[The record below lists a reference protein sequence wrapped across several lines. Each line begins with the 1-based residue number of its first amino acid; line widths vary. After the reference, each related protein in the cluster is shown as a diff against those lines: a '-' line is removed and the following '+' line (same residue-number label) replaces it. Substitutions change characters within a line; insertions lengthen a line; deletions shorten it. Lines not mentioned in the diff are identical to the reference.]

1 MSQVGNA
8 LNMLILLKSRG
19 KMKAKELA
27 DILEVKERTIRRY
40 KEDLMQAGIYIM
52 SEGGKYGGYYIDTD
66 DYLLG
71 LNITDDEYISLLIA
85 EKQFSDTNHPVTKD
99 FQMFLEKINVIYEK
113 SASFF
118 TY

>member
-40 KEDLMQAGIYIM
+40 KEDLMCKFSNYFRSILPQI
-52 SEGGKYGGYYIDTD
+52 SEY
-66 DYLLG
+66 
-71 LNITDDEYISLLIA
+71 
-85 EKQFSDTNHPVTKD
+85 
-99 FQMFLEKINVIYEK
+99 FQIKIG
-113 SASFF
+113 
-118 TY
+118 TR

>member
-40 KEDLMQAGIYIM
+40 KEDLMCKFSNSSSTCFCFIEQAYIRL
-52 SEGGKYGGYYIDTD
+52 EVAR
-66 DYLLG
+66 LLTRRG
-71 LNITDDEYISLLIA
+71 TPFDA
-85 EKQFSDTNHPVTKD
+85 E
-99 FQMFLEKINVIYEK
+99 
-113 SASFF
+113 
-118 TY
+118 